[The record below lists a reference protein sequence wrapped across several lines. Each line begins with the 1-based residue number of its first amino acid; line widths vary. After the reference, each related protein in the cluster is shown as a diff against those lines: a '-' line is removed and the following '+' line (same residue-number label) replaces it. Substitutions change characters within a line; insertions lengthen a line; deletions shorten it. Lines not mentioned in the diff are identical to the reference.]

1 MSTGRLEPEISK
13 KSAVLG
19 ATQQDRHTVQIRVG
33 FFAGSFDPIHDGHV
47 AVANSAIL
55 DLELDQLYFMVEEMP
70 WGDKSP
76 ASLDNRCQMV
86 DLAIENHEKMQQLKI
101 KDKQFSISNTLL
113 EIEQKFA
120 GSELYFI
127 FGADVF
133 MHMNSIQWPGLEKLL
148 EHYLVVFERGNIRE
162 HQISDHAVE
171 LGVAIAVL
179 PSEHLHH
186 SSSDV
191 RLKPHEK
198 SIWVTEKVSNYIK
211 INNIY

>member
-1 MSTGRLEPEISK
+1 MK
-13 KSAVLG
+13 K
-19 ATQQDRHTVQIRVG
+19 RIG

-47 AVANSAIL
+47 AVANSAIQ
-55 DLELDQLYFMVEEMP
+55 DLELDQLYFMVEEMT
-70 WGDKSP
+70 WGEKSP
-76 ASLDNRCQMV
+76 ASIDNRCQMV

-101 KDKQFSISNTLL
+101 DDKQFSINKTLL
-113 EIEQKFA
+113 EIEQKFVDF
-120 GSELYFI
+120 ELYFI

-133 MHMNSIQWPGLEKLL
+133 IHMNSIQWPGLEKLL
-148 EHYLVVFERGNIRE
+148 EHYLVVFERGDIME

-171 LGVAIAVL
+171 LSTAIAIL

-198 SIWVTEKVSNYIK
+198 TIWVTEKVAEYIQ
-211 INNIY
+211 NNNLY